1 MHRILIR
8 DAHYFAEQLK
18 IMSTTNIMSNSLL
31 KKFMALPLFG
41 FAMLLILA
49 PQAVQGQEKSRSN
62 LPEIQSF
69 LLVGAKAHLGNGQ
82 VIENSAV
89 SVKNGRLG
97 WVADATL
104 VRINPAEFDTIYHVE
119 GMHLYPGLIAGSSNI
134 GLKEIGSVRATNDD
148 YEVGDY
154 TPNVRSAIAYNTDS
168 RVIPTLRNNGILTAQ
183 IIPQGGTI
191 SGTSSIMQLD
201 AWNWED
207 ALIKEDD
214 AIHMRWAQLMSRP
227 GWWVENARVSKNEDY
242 QTDVDRLYNYFDQA
256 KAYAQN
262 PNPSPVNLAFEAMK
276 GVFDGSKKVFIRC
289 YEAKEIIEAVRFGEH
304 FDLDYVLMDAG
315 QAWQVTDVLVKYDV
329 PVILEQTHRLPP
341 YGHSNIDQPFSTPAQ
356 LAEAGVRFGISVGS
370 GWDAFWSFR
379 NLPFQAGTAVAYG
392 LEPEKAIASITGTM
406 AEILGLADRLG
417 TLSPDL
423 DATFFLSEGDIMDM
437 RTSKITHAW
446 IRGREVNLDDKQR
459 QLYRQ
464 YSQKYGLSE

>member
-1 MHRILIR
+1 
-8 DAHYFAEQLK
+8 
-18 IMSTTNIMSNSLL
+18 
-31 KKFMALPLFG
+31 
-41 FAMLLILA
+41 
-49 PQAVQGQEKSRSN
+49 
-62 LPEIQSF
+62 
-69 LLVGAKAHLGNGQ
+69 
-82 VIENSAV
+82 
-89 SVKNGRLG
+89 
-97 WVADATL
+97 
-104 VRINPAEFDTIYHVE
+104 
-119 GMHLYPGLIAGSSNI
+119 
-134 GLKEIGSVRATNDD
+134 
-148 YEVGDY
+148 
-154 TPNVRSAIAYNTDS
+154 
-168 RVIPTLRNNGILTAQ
+168 
-183 IIPQGGTI
+183 
-191 SGTSSIMQLD
+191 
-201 AWNWED
+201 
-207 ALIKEDD
+207 
-214 AIHMRWAQLMSRP
+214 MRWAQLMSRP

-446 IRGREVNLDDKQR
+446 IQGREVNLDDKQR